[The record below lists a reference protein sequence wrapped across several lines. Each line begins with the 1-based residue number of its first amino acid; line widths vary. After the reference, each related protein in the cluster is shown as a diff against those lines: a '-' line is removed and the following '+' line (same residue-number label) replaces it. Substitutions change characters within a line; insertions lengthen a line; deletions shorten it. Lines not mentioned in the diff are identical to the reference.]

1 MSSVSTPQPSA
12 PQPSEQAASSN
23 LTQRLVTSA
32 LVLPV
37 VLIVTWLGGF
47 PFALLGGAMALVG
60 LIEFYLLAS
69 GRYSQGSTIIGVPLF
84 IAIVAGF
91 YLQQDAI
98 WLIAL
103 IVGTAATLILETL
116 RHPNDFRRSLIQTGM
131 TLFGVFY
138 LAFPTG
144 FLIATRA
151 IPGNGLYWLLWVF
164 ALTWGTDTMAYIGG
178 RLWGKRK
185 LAPSIS
191 PKKTVEGAIVGI
203 FGGWTPALIILG
215 LNGLISPAT
224 LLITAAA
231 PFVAIAGDLIE
242 SYMKRWFGAKDS
254 HIRGL
259 DILPGHGGV
268 LDRVDSLVFVTTFVY
283 FGMRLLGVI

>member
-116 RHPNDFRRSLIQTGM
+116 RHPNDFRRSLIQTCM

-151 IPGNGLYWLLWVF
+151 IPQNGLFWLLWVF

-224 LLITAAA
+224 LLITAVA

-283 FGMRLLGVI
+283 FGMRLLGVV

>member
-1 MSSVSTPQPSA
+1 MSSVSSPDSSPPQPTERT
-12 PQPSEQAASSN
+12 PSN
-23 LTQRLVTSA
+23 LTQRLITSA
-32 LVLPV
+32 VVLPF
-37 VLIVTWLGGF
+37 VLIATWLGGI
-47 PFALLGGAMALVG
+47 PFMVLSGAMALVG

-69 GRYSQGSTIIGVPLF
+69 GRYSQGSVIIGVPMF
-84 IAIVAGF
+84 IAIVLAF
-91 YLQQDAI
+91 YLQQDAL
-98 WLIAL
+98 WLGALIAGA
-103 IVGTAATLILETL
+103 VAALILETI

-144 FLIATRA
+144 FLSATR
-151 IPGNGLYWLLWVF
+151 GLPEYGLVWLLWIF

-185 LAPSIS
+185 LAPTIS

-203 FGGWTPALIILG
+203 FGAWTPALIILG

-224 LLITAAA
+224 LLITAIA

-283 FGMRLLGVI
+283 FGMRLLSVI